1 MGQAVGQVLPLAVAV
16 ALSPLPI
23 IGVVLI
29 LATPHGRMNS
39 AAFLLGAVAGVAA
52 VTGGLLLAANAG
64 DASDGGAPA
73 DWVSVGKLVLGFL
86 LLRFAWSKWRAR
98 PRAGEVPELP
108 AWMQAVDTLTPAKA
122 AGLGVL
128 LAAVN
133 PKNLVLLIAGA
144 AAIAQTGAGSAD
156 QTAALAVFVAV
167 ACAGVWIPVLLSAVL
182 GARAQQPLEGLRDWM
197 ARESATIIA
206 VICVLIA
213 AKLIGDAIGGLA
225 G

>member
-16 ALSPLPI
+16 AFSPLPI

-29 LATPHGRMNS
+29 LATPHGGRNG

-64 DASDGGAPA
+64 DASDGGDPA
-73 DWVSVGKLVLGFL
+73 DWVSAGKLVLGL
-86 LLRFAWSKWRAR
+86 VLLRFAWSKWRAR
-98 PRAGEVPELP
+98 PRAGEAPELP

-156 QTAALAVFVAV
+156 QAAALAVFVAV
-167 ACAGVWIPVLLSAVL
+167 ACAGVWIPVLMSAAM
-182 GARAQQPLEGLRDWM
+182 GARAQQPLESVRDWM

>member
-23 IGVVLI
+23 IGMVLI
-29 LATPHGRMNS
+29 LSAPGGRVTGVV
-39 AAFLLGAVAGVAA
+39 FLAGAVAGLAVVA
-52 VTGGLLLAANAG
+52 GGVLLAANVG
-64 DASDGGAPA
+64 DASSDGSPA
-73 DWVSVGKLVLGFL
+73 DWVGIARLALGLL
-86 LLRFAWSKWRAR
+86 LLRFAWSKWRSR
-98 PRAGEVPELP
+98 PGPGEDPVLP
-108 AWMQAVDTLTPAKA
+108 AWMQAVDSLTTARA

-133 PKNLVLLIAGA
+133 PKNLVLIVAAAG
-144 AAIAQTGAGSAD
+144 AIAQTGASSAD
-156 QTAALAVFVAV
+156 QAVALAAFVAIGCLGM
-167 ACAGVWIPVLLSAVL
+167 AIPVVMSAVM
-182 GARAQQPLEGLRDWM
+182 GARATAPLERLRDWM
-197 ARESATIIA
+197 ARENATIVA